1 MAESTLESPSGF
13 EHRTP
18 GYQGFI
24 QALLLTSVFHNGL
37 SFMTVGHKPTY
48 ISTLMLVVGGSYEG
62 LQAPLVESRG
72 NAPGNFDYFT
82 NPRFSNTLSMY
93 HSVT

>member
-48 ISTLMLVVGGSYEG
+48 ISTLMLVAGGSG
-62 LQAPLVESRG
+62 AMPLE
-72 NAPGNFDYFT
+72 
-82 NPRFSNTLSMY
+82 TLTISPIQGFQIAFPCIIRLLNLFFF
-93 HSVT
+93 